1 MNRTKATLQFTK
13 MLLSLL
19 KGKTGL
25 MDALYILSREGME
38 SAVRDTAITLLSA
51 MKKGNSFSESLR
63 LANNGKISFEPM
75 YISLITAAEATGSID
90 SVLECISG
98 DLERRQ
104 TAKENVQG
112 ILVYPCIVIAVAI
125 AGTVIIMAKGL
136 PMFMESGML
145 REDIM
150 PDTVSGIILAGV
162 ILLSGGSLLFMVHYR
177 IFYTDSPEYSIFH
190 ILSFLLKN
198 NITLT
203 DALSYCILS
212 VKNIKYAKALVMIK
226 KDIASG
232 VLFSTAFENVK
243 LFTPYVSGWLSVA
256 DKNGSITEICENI
269 SGYYAQKDTRIRNIA
284 AKLTE
289 PAIIV
294 LVGLYILVIMLSVI
308 LPILTYAGGIL

>member
-1 MNRTKATLQFTK
+1 MTKAKATLHFTE

-38 SAVRDTAITLLSA
+38 SAVRDTAITLLSV

-75 YISLITAAEATGSID
+75 YLSLITAAEATGSID
-90 SVLECISG
+90 SVLERITG

-104 TAKENVQG
+104 AAKENVQG

-125 AGTVIIMAKGL
+125 AGSVIIMAKGL

-145 REDIM
+145 REDIL
-150 PDTVSGIILAGV
+150 PDAMLGILLAGV
-162 ILLSGGSLLFMVHYR
+162 ILLSGGGLLFLVYYR

-190 ILSFLLKN
+190 ILNILLKS

-212 VKNIKYAKALVMIK
+212 VKNIKYVKALVMIK

-232 VLFSTAFENVK
+232 VLFSAAFENAK

-256 DKNGSITEICENI
+256 DTNGNIADICENI
-269 SGYYAQKDTRIRNIA
+269 SSYYAQKDARLRNIA

-294 LVGLYILVIMLSVI
+294 LVGLYILVIMLTVV